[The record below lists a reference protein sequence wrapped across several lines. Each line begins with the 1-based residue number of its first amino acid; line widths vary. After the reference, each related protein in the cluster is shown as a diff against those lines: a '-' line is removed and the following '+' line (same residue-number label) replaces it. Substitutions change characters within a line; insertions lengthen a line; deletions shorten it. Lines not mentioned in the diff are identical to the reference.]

1 MREHA
6 SNLSGGGPKAG
17 KLRRIR
23 LADSVPPLF
32 QAKTFWEVQAFISR

>member
-1 MREHA
+1 MPDCAILHSADPDR
-6 SNLSGGGPKAG
+6 AG
-17 KLRRIR
+17 KMRLGR